1 MRSTSIFSLLS
12 IPQPPF
18 LYFIKQ
24 NFDGVRPICPFI
36 ITSLKPSLIN
46 IHKILYHKPMS
57 KQLGDEGERVAERFL
72 KKKGYKIIER
82 NYRTPIGEI
91 DLIAKH
97 RGQIVFIEVKTRQSL
112 MYGTPIDA
120 VDQRKRRRLG
130 NLALLY
136 LKQNRLYDTSVRFDV
151 VGLTMKD
158 GSYEVEL
165 ITDAFEV

>member
-1 MRSTSIFSLLS
+1 
-12 IPQPPF
+12 
-18 LYFIKQ
+18 
-24 NFDGVRPICPFI
+24 
-36 ITSLKPSLIN
+36 
-46 IHKILYHKPMS
+46 MS